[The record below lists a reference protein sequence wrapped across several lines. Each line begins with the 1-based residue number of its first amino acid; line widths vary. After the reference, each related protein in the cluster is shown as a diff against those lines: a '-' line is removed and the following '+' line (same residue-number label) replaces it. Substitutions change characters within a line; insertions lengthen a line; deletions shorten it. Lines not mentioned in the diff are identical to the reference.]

1 MASRTIRTVL
11 VVNSGSSSL
20 KYMLFD
26 MKDESMLCKG
36 IVERIGMPNP
46 NLVYEKAGS
55 GKIAGGVKADN
66 HGQAFEAVCG
76 ALLDKTNGVVASL
89 EEIDAIGHR
98 VLHGGMEF
106 TDPVKV
112 DATVKKAIRRCF
124 DLGPLHNPANLM
136 GIEACE
142 KKMKGVPNVVVF
154 DTGFHMS
161 MPEESYLYAIPL
173 KYYKKYGI
181 RKYGFHGTSHHYLTE
196 TAATVLKKPLSRLN
210 IITCHLGNGSSL
222 AAIRNG
228 RVFDTTM
235 GLTPLQG
242 LIMGTRSGDID
253 PAVCFFLA
261 KKEGLDADQLDT
273 LLNKESGLLAVSGT
287 GSSDMRD
294 LCAAVEAGKPQAKI
308 ALDMFAHRVVLYVGG
323 YYALLGK
330 VDGIVFSGGIGENSH
345 EARKA
350 ICDRLGGIGVKL
362 DNRLNKSTRATLAK
376 ISAATSKIPVWVIPT
391 NEELM
396 IARETFR
403 IASGK

>member
-89 EEIDAIGHR
+89 EEIEAIGHR
-98 VLHGGMEF
+98 VLHGGEEF
-106 TDPVKV
+106 SEPVLV
-112 DATVKKAIRRCF
+112 NTAVKDAIRRYF
-124 DLGPLHNPANLM
+124 DLGPLHNPANLQ

-142 KKMKGVPNVVVF
+142 KMIPGVPNVAVF
-154 DTGFHMS
+154 DTAFHKT
-161 MPEESYLYAIPL
+161 MPRHAYLYAIPL
-173 KYYKKYGI
+173 KYYEKYGI
-181 RKYGFHGTSHHYLTE
+181 RKYGFHGTSHKFVTE
-196 TAATVLKKPLSRLN
+196 AAAAYLKKPLVQ
-210 IITCHLGNGSSL
+210 THDHHLPPRATAPRSPPSGTAGSS
-222 AAIRNG
+222 
-228 RVFDTTM
+228 
-235 GLTPLQG
+235 TPPWGSPRSKG

-261 KKEGLDADQLDT
+261 KKEGSTRTELDR
-273 LLNKESGLLAVSGT
+273 
-287 GSSDMRD
+287 SSTRRAACSPSPAPAPAT
-294 LCAAVEAGKPQAKI
+294 CATSSRRRRGRQAARQDRPRHVRPPH
-308 ALDMFAHRVVLYVGG
+308 ALYIGG
-323 YYALLGK
+323 YYTLLGG
-330 VDGIVFSGGIGENSH
+330 VDAIVFTGGIGENSH

-350 ICDRLGGIGVKL
+350 ICRPPRAIGVKL
-362 DNRLNKSTRATLAK
+362 DDEKLNKATRGRSRK
-376 ISAATSKIPVWVIPT
+376 ISAATSKTP
-391 NEELM
+391 
-396 IARETFR
+396 
-403 IASGK
+403 